1 MIINQNNLSSALFDM
16 YDLKNNFHIK
26 KISHFPKDND
36 GTETTIIDC
45 IDTVIDFL
53 EQLEEENKNEN

>member
-26 KISHFPKDND
+26 KISHLPKDND

-53 EQLEEENKNEN
+53 EQWEVK

>member
-26 KISHFPKDND
+26 KISHLPKDND

>member
-26 KISHFPKDND
+26 KISHLPKDND

-45 IDTVIDFL
+45 IDTVIGFL
-53 EQLEEENKNEN
+53 EQLEENKNGN

>member
-16 YDLKNNFHIK
+16 YDLKNNFHVK
-26 KISHFPKDND
+26 KISHLPKDND

-53 EQLEEENKNEN
+53 EQLERVK

>member
-26 KISHFPKDND
+26 KISHLPKTMT
-36 GTETTIIDC
+36 GQKQ
-45 IDTVIDFL
+45 
-53 EQLEEENKNEN
+53 QLSIA

>member
-26 KISHFPKDND
+26 KISHLPKDND
-36 GTETTIIDC
+36 GTETAIIDC